1 MLRFLE
7 KGDPMKQTKEPL
19 KVIDPALLS
28 KILGAVPS
36 TQDHKGQGIVIPQSR
51 FASFFH
57 S

>member
-1 MLRFLE
+1 
-7 KGDPMKQTKEPL
+7 MKQTKEPL

-36 TQDHKGQGIVIPQSR
+36 QDAKGSGVVIPQSR

>member
-1 MLRFLE
+1 MLCFSE
-7 KGDPMKQTKEPL
+7 KGDPMKQTKASP

-36 TQDHKGQGIVIPQSR
+36 QDARGQGVVIPQPR
-51 FASFFH
+51 FDSFFH